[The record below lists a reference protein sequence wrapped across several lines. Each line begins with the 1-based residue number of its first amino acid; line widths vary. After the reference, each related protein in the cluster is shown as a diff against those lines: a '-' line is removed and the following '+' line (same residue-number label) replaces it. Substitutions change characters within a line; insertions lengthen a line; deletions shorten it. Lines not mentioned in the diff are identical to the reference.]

1 MKMRFPPRIIFKERS
16 KMYTK
21 FFLRTAIILFFGL
34 MIVSCGV
41 KARVDIYMEPV
52 ATGNEHLDTKT
63 GAMTIEKEGVSI
75 TVEPLDASDLLLLT
89 DDKDINPYIDVNF
102 WRYASPLYTVFDIN
116 IHNKRDSKVVVDSP
130 AILID
135 ENGEQYASLPYD
147 YFKDIYGAAYRKYT
161 EMVYPAYS
169 YYPYWH
175 YYQPYYIRRVSNEN
189 VQERRL
195 VARETVFDSAK
206 LFSGAKRGGLLVFER
221 LDEGA
226 TDVRLVIPEVVVYDG
241 RRKQR
246 LDFEFNFR
254 QIVSVKE

>member
-1 MKMRFPPRIIFKERS
+1 MRFPPRILIFKERS

-130 AILID
+130 TILID

-147 YFKDIYGAAYRKYT
+147 YFKDIYGAAPRAHT
-161 EMVYPAYS
+161 QIVYPDYRYGY
-169 YYPYWH
+169 YYPYR
-175 YYQPYYIRRVSNEN
+175 YSPYYIRRVSNTN
-189 VQERRL
+189 VQGRRL
-195 VARETVFDSAK
+195 VARETVFDGAK

-221 LDEGA
+221 LDESA
-226 TDVRLVIPEVVVYDG
+226 TDVRLAIPEVVVYDG

>member
-1 MKMRFPPRIIFKERS
+1 
-16 KMYTK
+16 MYTK
-21 FFLRTAIILFFGL
+21 FFLRTAIVLFFGL

-41 KARVDIYMEPV
+41 KARVEIYMEPV
-52 ATGNEHLDTKT
+52 ATGAEHLDTKT
-63 GAMTIEKEGVSI
+63 GAMTIEKEGISI

-89 DDKDINPYIDVNF
+89 DDEDINPYIDVS
-102 WRYASPLYTVFDIN
+102 WRRANPLYTVFDIN

-147 YFKDIYGAAYRKYT
+147 YFKDIYGAVPRAHT
-161 EMVYPAYS
+161 QIVYPDYRYGY
-169 YYPYWH
+169 YYPYR
-175 YYQPYYIRRVSNEN
+175 YSPYYIRRVSNTN
-189 VQERRL
+189 VRERRL
-195 VARETVFDSAK
+195 VARETVFDGAK

-241 RRKQR
+241 KRKQR

-254 QIVSVKE
+254 QVVSVK